1 MANNETANSI
11 LILKYKNV
19 SNSKKSYTFTVRNV
33 QQTTNSTIKSSI
45 GNNLLMVLMKHL
57 RNIFIALITLL
68 SINSVSVKNIPLNVQ
83 NKNQINESHQKF
95 YHVSVDSFIKD
106 TTPNEDF
113 DLEEDTDDTDD
124 DFLETMFSKNHS
136 NVSKSFQNHYF
147 SYKFSHQ
154 SVKRFILY
162 CSLKLHC

>member
-1 MANNETANSI
+1 
-11 LILKYKNV
+11 
-19 SNSKKSYTFTVRNV
+19 
-33 QQTTNSTIKSSI
+33 
-45 GNNLLMVLMKHL
+45 MKHL

-68 SINSVSVKNIPLNVQ
+68 SFNGVSVNNISLNVK
-83 NKNQINESHQKF
+83 NKSQITEFSQKF
-95 YHVSVDSFIKD
+95 YHVSIDSFTED

-124 DFLETMFSKNHS
+124 DFLETMFSKGIFIQNSSQPIHS
-136 NVSKSFQNHYF
+136 YYY
-147 SYKFSHQ
+147 SYSLQ

>member
-1 MANNETANSI
+1 M
-11 LILKYKNV
+11 ILKYKNV
-19 SNSKKSYTFTVRNV
+19 FNSKKSYTFTVRNV
-33 QQTTNSTIKSSI
+33 QQTTNSTTKSSI
-45 GNNLLMVLMKHL
+45 DNNLLTVLMKHL

-68 SINSVSVKNIPLNVQ
+68 SINGVSVQNITLNVQ

-95 YHVSVDSFIKD
+95 YHVSVDSFIED

-124 DFLETMFSKNHS
+124 DFLETMFSKGIIIQSISQQFHS
-136 NVSKSFQNHYF
+136 NYYTFP
-147 SYKFSHQ
+147 HQ
-154 SVKRFILY
+154 SVKRFILF